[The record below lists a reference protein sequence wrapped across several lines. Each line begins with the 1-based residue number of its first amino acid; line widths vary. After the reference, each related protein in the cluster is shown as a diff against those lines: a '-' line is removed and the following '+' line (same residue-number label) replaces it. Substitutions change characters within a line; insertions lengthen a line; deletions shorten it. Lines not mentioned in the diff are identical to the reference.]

1 VILASFRSEWRKLRR
16 PTLFWSTI
24 GGLAAAASMFVVLLF
39 SQSQER
45 GGGGVP
51 SLVALAKPNGLMVGV
66 GRASILLGIVAFG
79 IAAAQVAQEYSQGTL
94 RQLLVRQPR
103 RSTLLF
109 GKLLGVVSFL
119 LIALVIASA
128 AAFVVAVL
136 AAHIRQVSVHAWF
149 SGAGIGDLLR
159 GLANLAIAVIGFSTL
174 GFAVGQFV
182 RSAVFAVIIGFA
194 WLLPIE
200 GIIIRIVPSAARV
213 LPGSALDSLAE
224 GGNGGVG
231 YRLALIVGIVY
242 LVVATLAALVDFSR
256 RDVTA

>member
-1 VILASFRSEWRKLRR
+1 VIFASFRSEWRKLRR

-24 GGLAAAASMFVVLLF
+24 GGLAVAASLFVVLLF
-39 SQSQER
+39 AQSQED

-51 SLVALAKPNGLMVGV
+51 SLIALSKPNGLMVGV

-79 IAAAQVAQEYSQGTL
+79 VAAAQVAQEYSQGTL

-103 RSTLLF
+103 RATLLF
-109 GKLLGVVSFL
+109 GKLLGVVFFL
-119 LIALVIASA
+119 LVALVVA
-128 AAFVVAVL
+128 AAVAFVVAIV
-136 AAHIRQVSVHAWF
+136 AAHARHVPVHAWF
-149 SGAGIGDLLR
+149 SSAGIGDLLR

-200 GIIIRIVPSAARV
+200 GVITRIVPSAARV
-213 LPGSALDSLAE
+213 LPGSVLGSLAE
-224 GGNGGVG
+224 GGNGDVG
-231 YRLALIVGIVY
+231 YRLALIVGLAY
-242 LVVATLAALVDFSR
+242 LVAATLAALIDFSR